1 MRNVTLKGL
10 LAARSRLVLTALAIV
25 LGTAFLSATGVLT
38 DSIRRGVDD
47 VYGETARHS
56 DVEVR
61 GAPAF
66 EQDTSTDPA
75 REPLAA
81 STVDRVRAVPGV
93 AAAAGM
99 VTGFAQVVDEHGDE
113 VGGLTTRTQ
122 GASADGIGTVSPF
135 ELRTGRVPRGPGE
148 VVVDASTASSHGI
161 APGDRVEVRFASPA
175 REFTVVGTVGLGRE
189 DHVAGTTYALFD
201 LPVAQEVLGRPGQVD
216 EVLASAVDGVDDA
229 ELARRVSAALGD
241 GVVVET
247 SAARAA
253 ERSAAARDDL
263 AVVDRGLLAF
273 ALIALVVG
281 GFIIVNTFTI
291 VVAQRTRELALLR
304 ALGASRRQVRR
315 SVLAEAALTGLVA
328 SAVGAV
334 VGVGLAAGLRAL
346 VEAFGLELPGSGVV
360 VSGRSLV
367 VPVVVGVALTVAAA
381 YVPARRA
388 GRLLPLA
395 AIRDGGAPARTS
407 RWRVVAGAVLAVP
420 ALVGGILGV
429 PLLLVAVVLAAPV
442 VVPSLARWL
451 GWPVVRLGA
460 RPGKL
465 GYENAVRNPRRTAS
479 TASALMVGLA
489 MVVGVAVVAESA
501 LQSFSGALDE
511 AVTADFAV
519 YSHTVELSPEVAAR
533 LRERPELG
541 VVSEMRAGEF
551 ELAEGPAGVQSL
563 TAVDGATIGAAYDL
577 GYSDGA
583 LEALADGGVLV
594 SATKAAEDG
603 WEVGDVLPMR
613 FARTGVQPVRI
624 DGTYA
629 RDELED
635 QGFLLSL
642 RDYEANYTDQS
653 DVRVLVTAAPGVPV
667 PLARAAIEE
676 VTAAFPNARVDDRA
690 GYVAEIKGA
699 LDVVLALVAILLGLT
714 VVIAVLGI
722 VNTLALSVVER
733 TRELGLLRAVGMSRR
748 QLRAMIRWESVV
760 IALVGGVL
768 GVVVGMQIGTTMAG
782 SLGDMITEVRFP
794 WARLALFLVFA
805 VLAGVAAAVLPAR
818 RAARLDVLAAVGHE

>member
-1 MRNVTLKGL
+1 
-10 LAARSRLVLTALAIV
+10 
-25 LGTAFLSATGVLT
+25 
-38 DSIRRGVDD
+38 
-47 VYGETARHS
+47 
-56 DVEVR
+56 
-61 GAPAF
+61 
-66 EQDTSTDPA
+66 
-75 REPLAA
+75 
-81 STVDRVRAVPGV
+81 
-93 AAAAGM
+93 
-99 VTGFAQVVDEHGDE
+99 
-113 VGGLTTRTQ
+113 
-122 GASADGIGTVSPF
+122 
-135 ELRTGRVPRGPGE
+135 
-148 VVVDASTASSHGI
+148 
-161 APGDRVEVRFASPA
+161 
-175 REFTVVGTVGLGRE
+175 
-189 DHVAGTTYALFD
+189 
-201 LPVAQEVLGRPGQVD
+201 
-216 EVLASAVDGVDDA
+216 
-229 ELARRVSAALGD
+229 
-241 GVVVET
+241 
-247 SAARAA
+247 
-253 ERSAAARDDL
+253 
-263 AVVDRGLLAF
+263 
-273 ALIALVVG
+273 
-281 GFIIVNTFTI
+281 
-291 VVAQRTRELALLR
+291 
-304 ALGASRRQVRR
+304 
-315 SVLAEAALTGLVA
+315 
-328 SAVGAV
+328 
-334 VGVGLAAGLRAL
+334 
-346 VEAFGLELPGSGVV
+346 VV

-429 PLLLVAVVLAAPV
+429 PLLLVAAVLVAPV

-594 SATKAAEDG
+594 SATKAAEEG

-629 RDELED
+629 EDALED

-699 LDVVLALVAILLGLT
+699 LDVVLALVVILLGLT

-782 SLGDMITEVRFP
+782 SLGDLITEVRFP

-818 RAARLDVLAAVGHE
+818 RAARLHVLAAVGHE